1 MVARILVS
9 LTAVAVMWVQKTAL
23 PAPGSPLPERGPP
36 SLTQRADG
44 IPSCE
49 GLVEEVGDRDR
60 LPPWAMGWL
69 MPSGNFVSVFRF
81 NTLQQARACASGTE
95 FVIRRWDRRSGSWKR
110 P

>member
-1 MVARILVS
+1 MLRVLVS
-9 LTAVAVMWVQKTAL
+9 LAILAVTSYQKPAL
-23 PAPGSPLPERGPP
+23 PTLGSPLPERGPS

-44 IPSCE
+44 IPNCE

-69 MPSGNFVSVFRF
+69 MPSGYFVSVFRF
-81 NTLQQARACASGTE
+81 NSLGQARSCAAGTE
-95 FVIRRWDRRSGSWKR
+95 FVVRRWDRRSGSWRR